1 MGRLSLPLIKLDGG
15 KRLDSSKPDQKL
27 FLGGGRTSAR
37 QVVALG
43 WIAIFGSLIGMPNSL
58 HSQTPAGDIAAQ
70 IRSQGY
76 QCDRP
81 ITARRNVK
89 LSKPDLPVWTLK
101 CRNASYRVR
110 LDPDMTAHVVKLTKK
125 SD

>member
-1 MGRLSLPLIKLDGG
+1 MGRFSLSLIKPDGG
-15 KRLDSSKPDQKL
+15 QRLDSSKPDQKL

-37 QVVALG
+37 QGVALSC
-43 WIAIFGSLIGMPNSL
+43 IVIFGSLIGIPNSL
-58 HSQTPAGDIAAQ
+58 HSQTPADDIAAAQ

-76 QCDRP
+76 QCDQP

-101 CRNASYRVR
+101 CRNA
-110 LDPDMTAHVVKLTKK
+110 A
-125 SD
+125 